1 MAEIFVSTVNTDD
14 FHESFELPEEDRLE
28 GDPRGKVHW
37 LRQTDSPGAALL
49 VGIFVGEPS
58 AFRYHHEM
66 NETIHILE
74 GEVEIEIEGQAVTL
88 GPGSVASFP
97 KGAESVWRI
106 KAPLRELFVLS
117 G

>member
-1 MAEIFVSTVNTDD
+1 MAEIFVSTVHPDD

-37 LRQTDSPGAALL
+37 LRQTDSPGAPLL

-58 AFRYHHEM
+58 AFRYRHEM
-66 NETIHILE
+66 NETIHVLE
-74 GEVEIEIEGQAVTL
+74 GEVEIEIEGRVVPL
-88 GPGSVASFP
+88 GPGSIASFP
-97 KGAESVWRI
+97 MGTESVWRI